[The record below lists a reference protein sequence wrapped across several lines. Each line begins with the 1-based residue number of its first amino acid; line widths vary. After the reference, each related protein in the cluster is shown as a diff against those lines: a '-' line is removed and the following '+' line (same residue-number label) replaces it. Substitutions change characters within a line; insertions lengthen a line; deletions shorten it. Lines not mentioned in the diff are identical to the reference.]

1 MVLQLVLPQSGRME
15 SHKLM
20 SRLNCRRVQSNHQ
33 LEPPAN
39 RIRKALPKPE
49 SLLEVPTFHQRRYKQ
64 DPSITLCLLPIALL
78 MICRDE
84 LIVKSVMKLEEILII
99 GIGIVDDFGF
109 LPANVIPEV
118 ALGDFVQAF

>member
-1 MVLQLVLPQSGRME
+1 MVLELELPQSGRME

-39 RIRKALPKPE
+39 RIRKTLPKPE
-49 SLLEVPTFHQRRYKQ
+49 SLLEVPTFHRRRYKQ
-64 DPSITLCLLPIALL
+64 DPSITFCLLPIAFLL
-78 MICRDE
+78 ICRHK

-99 GIGIVDDFGF
+99 GIGIVDDLWF
-109 LPANVIPEV
+109 LPANVVPEV